1 MTPVASSPEAV
12 ALSEWATGLFAR
24 EDAVLSELRAEMQ
37 RREMPPIAVSAE
49 EGKLL
54 HVLVAA
60 IGARR
65 VLEIGTLGGYS
76 AIWMARALPADGRLL
91 TLELEEMHAEVAR
104 TFVRRA
110 GLDGVIEVR
119 VGPALESLA
128 ALGQQA
134 TPPFDVC
141 FIDADKQSYP
151 KYLDHALR
159 LVRPG
164 GLILGDNTFL
174 SGRILDRS
182 DPTDSAAAMREFNQR
197 IASDSR
203 LASVI
208 VPIRDGLS
216 ISVVCGT

>member
-1 MTPVASSPEAV
+1 M
-12 ALSEWATGLFAR
+12 LFR
-24 EDAVLSELRAEMQ
+24 S
-37 RREMPPIAVSAE
+37 
-49 EGKLL
+49 
-54 HVLVAA
+54 
-60 IGARR
+60 
-65 VLEIGTLGGYS
+65 
-76 AIWMARALPADGRLL
+76 
-91 TLELEEMHAEVAR
+91 
-104 TFVRRA
+104 
-110 GLDGVIEVR
+110 
-119 VGPALESLA
+119 
-128 ALGQQA
+128 